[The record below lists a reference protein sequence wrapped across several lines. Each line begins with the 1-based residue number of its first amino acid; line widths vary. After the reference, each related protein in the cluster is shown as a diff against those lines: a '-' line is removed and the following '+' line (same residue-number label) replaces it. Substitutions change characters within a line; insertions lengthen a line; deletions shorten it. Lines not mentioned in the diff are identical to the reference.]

1 MKVRKHILIKGNVQG
16 VFFRMNI
23 LNLAKNMEIHG
34 WVKNLPDGNVESV
47 FEGESESVERM
58 VSFCKKGPI
67 GSIVG
72 DVVVKD
78 ENFTGEFKDFKIIYQ
93 E

>member
-1 MKVRKHILIKGNVQG
+1 MKVRKHVLIKGNVQG

-23 LNLAKNMEIHG
+23 LNLAKNLEIYG

-47 FEGESESVERM
+47 FEGNRESVERM

-72 DVVVKD
+72 DVIVKD